1 MYHSAATMT
10 TTNRHRV
17 VSVDGHWAPA
27 GIPPTLAA
35 DVSLN
40 SESRNVSSV
49 LPMSSYSTS
58 MDPSSSTNL
67 YHHQPLLDPTIRT
80 RRSHRPRG
88 CRGGRKNR
96 KPKIS
101 NQDLQQQNSSPYRSS
116 YDCSRIDNEQ
126 YGNTNHQYS
135 NEASFLSYPV
145 TDNSVAIKGDLSP
158 YQHLKISPKPWNF
171 GLRGINSNDMTN
183 TVTAQ
188 PPSMKQQM
196 LPPPVPSALF
206 DSHRQNMELTN
217 QNINNLSGSGLKMLP
232 SFDDDEFDD
241 GHKGDACDDYYHQ
254 YYDNNDD
261 DDDDSSES
269 IEFGMTIPK
278 PPQRLGDAHHTPSR
292 LGMTYGK
299 HGSNQSRFIPSMQ
312 NDNCEATVD
321 TASSRSRTS
330 SSSSS
335 DDSAMATTKEMNL
348 RVINNFSIHKPQQ
361 LQQPSHTFLKSPA
374 AFKTFSLPILHLH
387 IIPPPPPSSSAQQEQ
402 QQPTTGSSC
411 TNSSTNSGGFG
422 SLFVTSPRS
431 FLFGIGRSGRQTQI
445 THQQ

>member
-1 MYHSAATMT
+1 MT

-17 VSVDGHWAPA
+17 VSVDGYWAPA
-27 GIPPTLAA
+27 GIPSTLAA

-40 SESRNVSSV
+40 SASRDISSV

-58 MDPSSSTNL
+58 MDPSLSTNL
-67 YHHQPLLDPTIRT
+67 YHHQPLSLDPTMRT

-101 NQDLQQQNSSPYRSS
+101 NQDIQQPNSPPYHSS
-116 YDCSRIDNEQ
+116 YDASRIDNEQ
-126 YGNTNHQYS
+126 YGNTNHHYS
-135 NEASFLSYPV
+135 NEASCLSFPA
-145 TDNSVAIKGDLSP
+145 TASSVAVKGDLSP

-171 GLRGINSNDMTN
+171 GLRGNENNDMTN
-183 TVTAQ
+183 TVSA
-188 PPSMKQQM
+188 PSIKQQM

-206 DSHRQNMELTN
+206 DSHRQNMELMN
-217 QNINNLSGSGLKMLP
+217 QNNNNLSGSGLKMLP
-232 SFDDDEFDD
+232 SFDDDEIDD
-241 GHKGDACDDYYHQ
+241 GHKGDGCDDYYHQ

-278 PPQRLGDAHHTPSR
+278 PPQRLGDVHHTPSR
-292 LGMTYGK
+292 RGMTYGK
-299 HGSNQSRFIPSMQ
+299 HDSNHSRFIPSMQ

-330 SSSSS
+330 SSSS
-335 DDSAMATTKEMNL
+335 DDSALVTTKETNL
-348 RVINNFSIHKPQQ
+348 RTINNFSIHKPHQ
-361 LQQPSHTFLKSPA
+361 LQQPSHTFLKSPV

-387 IIPPPPPSSSAQQEQ
+387 IIPPPPSSLAQQGQ

-445 THQQ
+445 THHQ